1 MTEDLERLSG
11 GALRAASRGDA
22 HVLARP
28 YGEPGAYG
36 VSMTIEHHDRTEHR
50 ELSASDCG
58 TLARA
63 VVLVTAATLAPL
75 PTNAALSHPSPPRV
89 PAVRPDALASS
100 PALESP
106 PLVRADPAPAT
117 TEPRAPRRRD
127 RVLLGAFVGPAFAI
141 VPGPSPMLGGDIG
154 WGRGPWSIH
163 AVGWHALASTQQLER
178 GVGVRASL
186 SAGGVHVRYS
196 LATGPVAIP
205 LGVGIE
211 AGALV
216 GGGTGDSVA
225 GRDAVAPWVA
235 ASVGAGAAWPAQSRI
250 ALQLCADA
258 VVPLARSGIHL
269 TRDGVH
275 VEAFR
280 TPSVGARVLVGARL
294 RLP

>member
-1 MTEDLERLSG
+1 MD
-11 GALRAASRGDA
+11 
-22 HVLARP
+22 
-28 YGEPGAYG
+28 
-36 VSMTIEHHDRTEHR
+36 
-50 ELSASDCG
+50 
-58 TLARA
+58 
-63 VVLVTAATLAPL
+63 
-75 PTNAALSHPSPPRV
+75 
-89 PAVRPDALASS
+89 
-100 PALESP
+100 
-106 PLVRADPAPAT
+106 
-117 TEPRAPRRRD
+117 
-127 RVLLGAFVGPAFAI
+127 
-141 VPGPSPMLGGDIG
+141 
-154 WGRGPWSIH
+154 
-163 AVGWHALASTQQLER
+163 
-178 GVGVRASL
+178 VRASI
-186 SAGGVHVRYS
+186 SPGGVHVRYS

-269 TRDGVH
+269 TRDGVR